1 MNEELQFIFDSAK
14 EAMQG
19 AYDHLEKQL
28 QKIRA
33 GKASPMMLTSVMVDY
48 YGSMTPL
55 AQIANVNTLDGRTL
69 TVQPWEKNMMQ
80 PIEKAIIDS
89 NLGLNPQNNGETI
102 MINVPMLTEERR
114 KDLTKQAKAEGEH
127 AKVGVRNARKDAN
140 DEIKKMEKDG
150 LSEDLAKGAE
160 VDVQKFTDTY
170 IAKVDALIDAKE
182 KDIMKV

>member
-160 VDVQKFTDTY
+160 VDVQKFTDTF